1 MEQRLSYLEKH
12 HIVPRCLGGSD
23 DPSNIVELTFE
34 EHVEAHHIL
43 HLRYPHHKGL
53 KAAFLLMSGQTEEGR
68 KALLAYAH
76 EQSSK
81 KQKGRPQTPEH
92 VKNKA
97 DSKRGN
103 HYPKHKAASTGSKN
117 GMYGKQT
124 SLLQKAVASQ
134 TFAGKPK
141 TRFSCLFC
149 KKECTTN
156 NRRYHASCN

>member
-1 MEQRLSYLEKH
+1 MEYFLSYLEKH

-53 KAAFLLMSGQTEEGR
+53 KAAFLFMSGQTEEAR
-68 KALLAYAH
+68 KAHMAYAH
-76 EQSSK
+76 EMSSLK
-81 KQKGRPQTPEH
+81 LKGRPQSAEH
-92 VKNKA
+92 VKKRA

-103 HYPKHKAASTGSKN
+103 HYPKHKAASAGSKN
-117 GMYGKQT
+117 GMYGKQA
-124 SLLQKAVASQ
+124 SALQKATASKV
-134 TFAGKPK
+134 FAGKPK

-156 NRRYHASCN
+156 NRRFHVSCN